1 MGRAM
6 SRHFAS
12 KQCRNRVSKMTGKHD
27 RSPKKT
33 RLKLV
38 LRMQHNT
45 NLMVSR
51 EMTMMFCPPAH
62 NKFWKSRT
70 SCTLFSSQS
79 SLLCGF
85 IEPFS
90 ESSTIYM
97 QYVPT
102 QKQIGND
109 RKAKLGTTQGLE
121 NQQKCL
127 ILQHL
132 LIAKLALKSPEFV
145 ASVEITRI
153 FACVEITR
161 I

>member
-51 EMTMMFCPPAH
+51 EGENIYEIGFEPTTM
-62 NKFWKSRT
+62 S
-70 SCTLFSSQS
+70 LFTVSAVRQTEVS
-79 SLLCGF
+79 SLVIRYFWVCHVIFWVCHVMSKLKNPVWQLLDGIVIRTFKKC
-85 IEPFS
+85 
-90 ESSTIYM
+90 
-97 QYVPT
+97 
-102 QKQIGND
+102 QIFVLWT
-109 RKAKLGTTQGLE
+109 KVVISCK
-121 NQQKCL
+121 
-127 ILQHL
+127 
-132 LIAKLALKSPEFV
+132 EFV
-145 ASVEITRI
+145 
-153 FACVEITR
+153 
-161 I
+161 